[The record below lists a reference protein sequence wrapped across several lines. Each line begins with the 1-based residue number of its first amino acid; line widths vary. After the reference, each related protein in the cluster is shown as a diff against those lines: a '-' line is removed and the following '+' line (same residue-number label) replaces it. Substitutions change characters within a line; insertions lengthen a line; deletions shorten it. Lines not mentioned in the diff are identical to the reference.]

1 MYRSVLQLDSYR
13 RVIYCVG
20 MALNPGEDSIGDCKV
35 TTDPTTGVKYL
46 RWSIKLP
53 NGKLKNPRTQ
63 APAGTSNGEV
73 KRRARAKAAEMIR
86 LSGTTGTWKPGS
98 PVTEYIKKVSKP
110 AVDKAKIRDS
120 SKTRYKQ
127 LLDLLAETRFL
138 GGYTIADATRFRNLE
153 TALVD
158 LAAERGRESG
168 RQARNVTSKYLLQQ
182 LIRDELL
189 DHNPLHGMTIDL
201 GDVRTRKRV
210 AGGQAL
216 TGKEY
221 DKVVSHLLKQTP
233 GKDDGLTLARSL
245 DKRRSVIDLTL
256 LQATTGL
263 RITEART
270 LTWDNVEVDGDGQ
283 MHVTVTEE
291 ISKTHRARTVPVLD
305 ERVQDHLLTR
315 RNTIGGR
322 YVVGAPGD
330 PDTEWDR
337 ANALKAV
344 KKLYI
349 ELSTDLAIPL
359 LHDIRSHVWRA
370 TLNTLL
376 IELPE
381 VHRAAYF
388 GHDESVNR
396 TAYTDTTDTTAMVTA
411 ARRRHLN
418 AV

>member
-1 MYRSVLQLDSYR
+1 
-13 RVIYCVG
+13 
-20 MALNPGEDSIGDCKV
+20 MA
-35 TTDPTTGVKYL
+35 
-46 RWSIKLP
+46 
-53 NGKLKNPRTQ
+53 
-63 APAGTSNGEV
+63 
-73 KRRARAKAAEMIR
+73 
-86 LSGTTGTWKPGS
+86 
-98 PVTEYIKKVSKP
+98 
-110 AVDKAKIRDS
+110 
-120 SKTRYKQ
+120 
-127 LLDLLAETRFL
+127 
-138 GGYTIADATRFRNLE
+138 
-153 TALVD
+153 
-158 LAAERGRESG
+158 
-168 RQARNVTSKYLLQQ
+168 
-182 LIRDELL
+182 
-189 DHNPLHGMTIDL
+189 IDL
-201 GDVRTRKRV
+201 GDVKTRKRV

-221 DKVVSHLLKQTP
+221 DKVLNHLLAQTP
-233 GKDDGLTLARSL
+233 GKGDGLTLARSI

-283 MHVTVTEE
+283 MHLTVTEE

-305 ERVQDHLLTR
+305 DRVQAHLLTR

-411 ARRRHLN
+411 ARRRHLK